1 MIESLAPKGTLQEH
15 DGQGSFARY
24 AGLLIVLTL
33 ILVTFAQLYAFL
45 FMDLCNPIIHN
56 GAPVVHDEAV
66 LKECVKR
73 LDASAQAAWAT
84 AIGMTLGGTAGWFY
98 RETKKAEVAN
108 GR

>member
-1 MIESLAPKGTLQEH
+1 MMLLKGTTNQT
-15 DGQGSFARY
+15 SFARY

-45 FMDLCNPIIHN
+45 FMEICNPIIE
-56 GAPVVHDEAV
+56 GGKLIIHDDKIIKICER
-66 LKECVKR
+66 R
-73 LDASAQAAWAT
+73 LDTGAQAAWAT

-108 GR
+108 GEGH